1 MSTVHMH
8 IMSTGA
14 CSGFPNMM
22 AQNLPHLIFDFL
34 VQRSDNLC
42 VALGYLDV
50 ALRYR
55 NLGRHKL
62 LNTAQGTRESY

>member
-8 IMSTGA
+8 IMHHVYRGVQWISEYDGA
-14 CSGFPNMM
+14 
-22 AQNLPHLIFDFL
+22 NLPHLIFDFL

-50 ALRYR
+50 ALR
-55 NLGRHKL
+55 
-62 LNTAQGTRESY
+62 